1 MPLSTQ
7 EILILELA
15 HSLAPS
21 RVKNQKK
28 LDFSKQTVS
37 NALTPI
43 SNLMKILMHTSE
55 NMLILLTSTKIIF
68 FVSQINMKI
77 INFSWTI
84 SSKSSQWNWKAVHVD
99 RSNMT
104 GDDPVSRDR
113 GRKRSKRSNEYQTK
127 VSTCENPSFLF
138 KHCRFYT
145 FHSFLINI

>member
-28 LDFSKQTVS
+28 LDFSKQIVF

-55 NMLILLTSTKIIF
+55 NMLILLTSTKIIS
-68 FVSQINMKI
+68 FVFQINTKI

-104 GDDPVSRDR
+104 GGDPVSRDR

-145 FHSFLINI
+145 FPSFLINT